1 MYLILKYST
10 EVNSDSAFLSE
21 EDCALFNPVCKTLAL
36 PVQAPMSV
44 CFEKKIAVVEKPTGR
59 IIEYKSCSDSANPKT
74 NSSSIVSPT
83 TSTTHD
89 QFGQITSLF
98 IYRGKH
104 FAIMK
109 MFECAVHKNNDGL
122 VRVAD
127 CTINRKTL
135 FPLEEVSRPLLIAIE
150 QFPEL

>member
-1 MYLILKYST
+1 MYYSIL
-10 EVNSDSAFLSE
+10 FIR
-21 EDCALFNPVCKTLAL
+21 LAL

-44 CFEKKIAVVEKPTGR
+44 CFVKKIAVVEKPMGR
-59 IIEYKSCSDSANPKT
+59 IIEYKSCSDSTNPKT
-74 NSSSIVSPT
+74 ISSSIVSL

-109 MFECAVHKNNDGL
+109 MFECAVHRNNDGL
-122 VRVAD
+122 VHVAL
-127 CTINRKTL
+127 TAL
-135 FPLEEVSRPLLIAIE
+135 
-150 QFPEL
+150 